1 MENKVLSIFK
11 NQPIEMIFRVS
22 SLSTASIIFSQIIKN
37 DNLILYL
44 VMAVSLIL
52 IFTIYV
58 RVKLDYEKVYTK
70 VEIFKFKFNLVNG
83 YLIIK
88 SLYFIIIS
96 LIMIWNNSNP
106 FQKEKINNVLIILVA
121 LMAICL
127 IIFVN
132 IKRDYSNPDGSDI

>member
-1 MENKVLSIFK
+1 MENNILSVFK
-11 NQPIEMIFRVS
+11 NKPIEMIFRIS
-22 SLSTASIIFSQIIKN
+22 SLATAIIIFSHIIKN
-37 DNLILYL
+37 DNLTLYL
-44 VMAVSLIL
+44 VIGVSLIL
-52 IFTIYV
+52 IYTIYV

-70 VEIFKFKFNLVNG
+70 VEIFKFRFSLVNG

-96 LIMIWNNSNP
+96 LIMIWFNSNP

-127 IIFVN
+127 LMFVK
-132 IKRDYSNPDGSDI
+132 ITPTRSTKSSLKK